1 MHCCSALKDKL
12 HNETCFVILFCVS
25 DIFAN
30 CKGVLEFLYKKI
42 HYYCTSNELSEYPS
56 LIECYPVETSRT
68 SNPSS
73 IPQGYVDA
81 YST

>member
-1 MHCCSALKDKL
+1 MHSCSALKDKL
-12 HNETCFVILFCVS
+12 HNERCFVILFYVS

-30 CKGVLEFLYKKI
+30 YKGLLEFLYTRV
-42 HYYCTSNELSEYPS
+42 HYYFTSNELSEDPS
-56 LIECYPVETSRT
+56 LIECYPAETSRK

-81 YST
+81 YTS